1 VPDHLPEGRCALD
14 PLAPAL
20 DDDVP
25 PPSYDVTAPR
35 SREERDALTLELLA
49 ASRRTQDQVERAR
62 LLDEV
67 VLLNRGVAEAVANR
81 YRNRGAAQEDL
92 EQAAMEGLVKAVHRF
107 DPTIR
112 PDLLTYAVPTI
123 RGEVQRWFRDEGW
136 MVRPPRRIQDL
147 QWRIGRSVERLAQE
161 LGREPTD
168 AEVGDD
174 LGVPENDVGEA
185 SRAYGS
191 FAPTSLDQAVSA
203 DGSTTFG
210 DLVAGAEPEHGPV
223 EARLVLRPALRR
235 LPERDRRILYLRFV
249 EEQSQT
255 EIGAEMGVTQMQ
267 VSRLLSRILR
277 DLRSEIR

>member
-1 VPDHLPEGRCALD
+1 LD
-14 PLAPAL
+14 SSAPAL
-20 DDDVP
+20 DHDDPPGPSLVP
-25 PPSYDVTAPR
+25 LFDAAAPR
-35 SREERDALTLELLA
+35 SREERDARSLELLA
-49 ASRRTQDQVERAR
+49 ASRRTDDEALKAR

-92 EQAAMEGLVKAVHRF
+92 EQAALEGLVKAVHRF
-107 DPTIR
+107 NPEIR

-147 QWRIGRSVERLAQE
+147 QWRIGRSIERLAQE

-168 AEVGDD
+168 AEVGAD
-174 LGVPENDVGEA
+174 LDVPASDIGEA

-191 FAPTSLDQAVSA
+191 FAPTSLDQSVSP
-203 DGSTTFG
+203 DGATTFG
-210 DLVAGAEPEHGPV
+210 DLVAGSDPDHGPV
-223 EARLVLRPALRR
+223 EARMVLSPALRR